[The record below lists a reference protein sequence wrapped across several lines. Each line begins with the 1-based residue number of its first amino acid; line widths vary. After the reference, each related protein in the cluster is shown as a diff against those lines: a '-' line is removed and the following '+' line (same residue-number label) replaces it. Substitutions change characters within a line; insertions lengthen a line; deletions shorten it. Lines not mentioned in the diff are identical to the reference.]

1 MRTPLAIALLA
12 FATAALGA
20 ATGGMYK
27 WVDEKGRVQY
37 SDLPPPPGTKVL
49 EERRLTKGGTSSAEL
64 PYSVQQAAKSYP
76 VTLWSSPDCGP
87 ICNDARAL
95 LSKRGVPFSE
105 RNPQKPEE
113 AEVLKKLT
121 GGESVVPVLQVGELK
136 SVKGYLESEWQSAL
150 DAAGYPKNAPPLKP
164 APTDK

>member
-1 MRTPLAIALLA
+1 MTKAASSTP
-12 FATAALGA
+12 TC
-20 ATGGMYK
+20 
-27 WVDEKGRVQY
+27 RR
-37 SDLPPPPGTKVL
+37 PPGTKVL

-64 PYSVQQAAKSYP
+64 PYSVQQAAKSFP
-76 VTLWSSPDCGP
+76 VTLWSSPTAA

-113 AEVLKKLT
+113 TEVLKKLT
-121 GGESVVPVLQVGELK
+121 GGESMVPVLLVGELK

>member
-1 MRTPLAIALLA
+1 MRTPLAIALIA

-27 WVDEKGRVQY
+27 WIDEKGRVQY

-49 EERRLTKGGTSSAEL
+49 EERRLTKGGTPSAEL